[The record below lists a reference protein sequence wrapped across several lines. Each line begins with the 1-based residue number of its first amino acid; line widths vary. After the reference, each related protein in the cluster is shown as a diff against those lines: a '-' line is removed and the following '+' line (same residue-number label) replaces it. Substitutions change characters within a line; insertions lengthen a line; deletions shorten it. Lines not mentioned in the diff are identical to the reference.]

1 MNPTK
6 LKFGDFELDVAGYEL
21 RRSGRAVKLERIPME
36 LLLLLVDRRGQLVTR
51 DEILEKLWGKDTFLD
66 ADNSINTAISKIRV
80 VLKDDPENPAFIKTV
95 SGKGYRFI
103 ASIPSLPDGKDAL
116 GSPLDGVSG
125 ASESTV
131 AEESALEFESKASS
145 RPRRLWLAPAT
156 ASLVLAVALA
166 AWSWRDSLKRIVSLS
181 PSPIIHSLAV
191 LPLEN
196 LTGDASQEYFADSMT
211 DALITD
217 LAQIGAL
224 RVISRTS
231 IMRYKGMR
239 KPLPE
244 IARELGVDGIVEG
257 TVVRSAGR
265 IRITSQLIYAPSDQ
279 HLWARS
285 YESDQRD
292 IVTLQGEVA
301 QAIAGQVRAA
311 LTPEERSHLTRRPT
325 DSPEAYQLYL
335 QGRYSW
341 NQRTPRGV
349 KKSIDFFQ
357 RAVEKDPNFALAYAG
372 LADAYNFSNILGV
385 LAPKESSP
393 QAEAAAVKALE
404 LDPQLAEAHTALGL
418 VRSHYH
424 FDFLG
429 AQREFLKAFGL
440 NPNYANAHLFYAGA
454 YLTPMGRHEEAIA
467 EMKKALEVDPLSL
480 PLNNMMG
487 ETYLWAGDYQKAL
500 QQFQRTIDLEP
511 TFPLAHFF
519 YAGLLAEM
527 GRYEE
532 AVKENQTGEL
542 LLGAS
547 PEEAGALA
555 AEFQKALQVGGP
567 KSYWQKNLMITLR
580 EYKRAATGYFP
591 AIGVASAYARVGDKE
606 NAFMW
611 LDKSFQDREGQDIT
625 LLRWLPDF
633 KNLHTDPR
641 FADLLRRMGL
651 PN

>member
-1 MNPTK
+1 MNTTK
-6 LKFGDFELDVAGYEL
+6 LKFGDFELDVVGYEL

-66 ADNSINTAISKIRV
+66 ADNSINTAISKIHV

-116 GSPLDGVSG
+116 GSPVDGVYG
-125 ASESTV
+125 ALGSTV
-131 AEESALEFESKASS
+131 AEESALEFESQALSLPLLFFFSS
-145 RPRRLWLAPAT
+145 AT
-156 ASLVLAVALA
+156 ASLVLAAALA
-166 AWSWRDSLKRIVSLS
+166 AWSWRDSLKRIVSPR
-181 PSPIIHSLAV
+181 PSPVIRSLAV

-217 LAQIGAL
+217 LAQIGTL

-257 TVVRSAGR
+257 TVVRSASR

-285 YESDQRD
+285 YESDLSD

-311 LTPEERSHLTRRPT
+311 LTPEERSHLAKRPT
-325 DSPEAYQLYL
+325 DSSEAYQLYL

-357 RAVEKDPNFALAYAG
+357 QAVEKDPNFALAYAG

-393 QAEAAAVKALE
+393 QAEAASVKALL
-404 LDPQLAEAHTALGL
+404 LDPQLGEAHTALGL
-418 VRSHYH
+418 VRSHFY

-429 AQREFLKAFGL
+429 AQREFLKAFVL

-487 ETYLWAGDYQKAL
+487 ETYLWSGDYQKAL

-519 YAGLLAEM
+519 YAGLLTET

-532 AVKENQTGEL
+532 AIKENQTGEL
-542 LLGAS
+542 LLGTS
-547 PEEAGALA
+547 PEAAGALA
-555 AEFQKALQVGGP
+555 AEFQKALQAGGP
-567 KSYWQKNLMITLR
+567 KSYWQKNLEITLK
-580 EYKRAATGYFP
+580 EYKRAGTGYFS

-606 NAFMW
+606 NAFKW

-625 LLRWLPDF
+625 LVRWLPDF
-633 KNLHTDPR
+633 KSLHTDPR

>member
-1 MNPTK
+1 MEPTK
-6 LKFGDFELDVAGYEL
+6 LKFGEFELDAAEYEL
-21 RRSGRAVKLERIPME
+21 RRCGRAVRLERIPME

-80 VLKDDPENPAFIKTV
+80 VLKDDAENPAFIKTV

-103 ASIPSLPDGKDAL
+103 AAIPSMPDVSDAL
-116 GSPLDGVSG
+116 GSPGDGVSG
-125 ASESTV
+125 APESTLADPSAFESESKT
-131 AEESALEFESKASS
+131 SS
-145 RPRRLWLAPAT
+145 RPRRLWLTSAI
-156 ASLVLAVALA
+156 ASLVLAAALA
-166 AWSWRDSLKRIVSLS
+166 AWSWRDSLKRIVSAS
-181 PSPIIHSLAV
+181 PSPVIRSLAV

-217 LAQIGAL
+217 LAQIRGL

-231 IMRYKGMR
+231 IMRYKGIR

-265 IRITSQLIYAPSDQ
+265 IRITSQLIYAPSDR

-285 YESDQRD
+285 YESDLSD

-311 LTPEERSHLTRRPT
+311 VTPEQRSHLAKRPT
-325 DSPEAYQLYL
+325 DSSEAYQLYL

-341 NQRTPRGV
+341 NQRTPRGI
-349 KKSIDFFQ
+349 KKSVDFFQ
-357 RAVEKDPNFALAYAG
+357 QAVEKDPNFALAYAG

-385 LAPKESSP
+385 VAPKESSP
-393 QAEAAAVKALE
+393 EAEAAAVKALV
-404 LDPQLAEAHTALGL
+404 LDPQLGEAHTALGL
-418 VRSHYH
+418 VKSHYH
-424 FDFLG
+424 FDFPG
-429 AQREFLKAFGL
+429 AQREFLKAIEL

-480 PLNNMMG
+480 PLNNMMAQ
-487 ETYLWAGDYQKAL
+487 TFVWAGDYQKAQ

-527 GRYEE
+527 GSYDE
-532 AVKENQTGEL
+532 AIKENRTGEL
-542 LLGAS
+542 LLGAN
-547 PEEAGALA
+547 PQEAGALA
-555 AEFQKALQVGGP
+555 QEFRNALQAGGP
-567 KSYWQKNLMITLR
+567 RHYWQKNLEITLK
-580 EYKRAATGYFP
+580 EYRQAGIGYFP
-591 AIGVASAYARVGDKE
+591 AIGVAGAYARVGDKG
-606 NAFMW
+606 NAFKW
-611 LDKSFQDREGQDIT
+611 LDKSFEDREGQDIT
-625 LLRWLPDF
+625 LLRWLPEF
-633 KNLHTDPR
+633 KSLHADPR

>member
-1 MNPTK
+1 
-6 LKFGDFELDVAGYEL
+6 
-21 RRSGRAVKLERIPME
+21 
-36 LLLLLVDRRGQLVTR
+36 VDRRGQLVTR

-500 QQFQRTIDLEP
+500 RQFQRTIDLEP

-519 YAGLLAEM
+519 YAGLLTEM

-532 AVKENQTGEL
+532 AIKETQTGEL
-542 LLGAS
+542 LLGTS
-547 PEEAGALA
+547 PEAAGALA
-555 AEFQKALQVGGP
+555 AEFQKALQAGGP
-567 KSYWQKNLMITLR
+567 KRYWQKNLEITLK
-580 EYKRAATGYFP
+580 EYKQAGTGYFP
-591 AIGVASAYARVGDKE
+591 AIGVAGAYARVGDKE
-606 NAFMW
+606 NAFKW
-611 LDKSFQDREGQDIT
+611 LDKSFEDREGQDIT
-625 LLRWLPDF
+625 LIRWLPDF
-633 KNLHTDPR
+633 KSLHADPK
-641 FADLLRRMGL
+641 FAGLLRRMGL
-651 PN
+651 PH